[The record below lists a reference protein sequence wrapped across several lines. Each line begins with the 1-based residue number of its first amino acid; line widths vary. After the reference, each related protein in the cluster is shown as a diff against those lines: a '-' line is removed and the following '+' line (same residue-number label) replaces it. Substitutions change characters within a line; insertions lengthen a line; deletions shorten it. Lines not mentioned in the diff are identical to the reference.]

1 MNILKDRYYIFT
13 KMKSISFFD
22 RHRKW
27 NNKRNIVL
35 QKVGFYG
42 LYNLLLDIIAN
53 IYFNCRFRLSSSRYR
68 LNSIAKSRCKD
79 LIISLTSYP
88 KRIGY
93 VWMTIETLLRQ
104 DVLPEKIILYLSK
117 RQFPKQYDDLP
128 ANLLK
133 LQNRGLEIIF
143 VDDDLRSHK
152 TYYYAMTEF
161 PDKCVLTV
169 DDDCLYPEDMIKAL
183 WDTHLQYPQAIVGNR
198 AKQIFNVIPRYEHW
212 PSVDK
217 KKLSDD
223 LLFVGCAGI
232 LYPPCS
238 LHKDAFDIDLIRKLA
253 FSADDIW
260 LSCMARLKG
269 TGMASTGYEYHHLR
283 TFIPGDT
290 PLLDENAKGG
300 NQQTVENLNQY
311 YMEKI
316 GKRPFVDLIGK
327 K

>member
-1 MNILKDRYYIFT
+1 
-13 KMKSISFFD
+13 MKSISFFD

-152 TYYYAMTEF
+152 KYYYAMTEF

-169 DDDCLYPEDMIKAL
+169 VHLY
-183 WDTHLQYPQAIVGNR
+183 
-198 AKQIFNVIPRYEHW
+198 
-212 PSVDK
+212 S
-217 KKLSDD
+217 
-223 LLFVGCAGI
+223 
-232 LYPPCS
+232 
-238 LHKDAFDIDLIRKLA
+238 
-253 FSADDIW
+253 
-260 LSCMARLKG
+260 
-269 TGMASTGYEYHHLR
+269 
-283 TFIPGDT
+283 
-290 PLLDENAKGG
+290 
-300 NQQTVENLNQY
+300 
-311 YMEKI
+311 
-316 GKRPFVDLIGK
+316 
-327 K
+327 